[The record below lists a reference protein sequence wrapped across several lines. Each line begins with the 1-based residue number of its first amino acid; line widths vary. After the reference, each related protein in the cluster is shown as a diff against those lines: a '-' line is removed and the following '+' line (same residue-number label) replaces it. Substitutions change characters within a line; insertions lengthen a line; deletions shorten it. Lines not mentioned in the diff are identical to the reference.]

1 MGGLLAGEAEGA
13 VLAGR
18 YLVEDKIGTGGM
30 GFVYRAIDVT
40 TGTRVA
46 VKILDHSKKNLPRSE
61 RSPRGSG
68 ARSNRM
74 TPWAPDA
81 LDQRFAREIAAVKR
95 LRSPHAVRLFD
106 AGQLGDGTHFMVMEH
121 LEGADLHQILMDQG
135 SLPVERAVKLIIQ
148 ACAAIGEAHSLGIV
162 HRDLKPAN
170 LFVARLPGGGECL
183 KVLDFGISK
192 LPQSMMDQ
200 LELTCTGT
208 VLGSPIYM
216 APEQMTSSRSVDG
229 RSDIWALGIVLYQL
243 LSGGFPF
250 DADTLPE
257 LCARVLTDEP
267 LALSA
272 QMAVSPGLEAVVM
285 RCLHRNPARR
295 HARVEDLAAALA
307 PFAGENVAP
316 PTVIVHHHP
325 TPTGVRPPPLV
336 VPPPP
341 PPRPAVFVEPA
352 PDLGRRIRLT
362 GAAIGFIA
370 GIIYLAATWPG

>member
-1 MGGLLAGEAEGA
+1 MGGLQAGEAEGA

-18 YLVEDKIGTGGM
+18 YFVEDKIGTGGM
-30 GFVYRAIDVT
+30 GVVYRAIDVT
-40 TGTRVA
+40 SGTRVA
-46 VKILDHSKKNLPRSE
+46 VKILDHSKKNLP
-61 RSPRGSG
+61 
-68 ARSNRM
+68 
-74 TPWAPDA
+74 DA
-81 LDQRFAREIAAVKR
+81 LEQRFTREIAAVKR

-170 LFVARLPGGGECL
+170 LFVARLPGGSDCL

-243 LSGGFPF
+243 LSGGFPY

-285 RCLHRNPARR
+285 RCLEKNPARR
-295 HARVEDLAAALA
+295 YARVEELAAALA

-325 TPTGVRPPPLV
+325 SPAGVQPPPLI
-336 VPPPP
+336 VPPPT
-341 PPRPAVFVEPA
+341 PRPAVFVEPA

-370 GIIYLAATWPG
+370 GIIYLVVTWPG